1 MTVLDLAL
9 ALALSMSSGPFSAC
23 SRTTSERATPDLP
36 VYSCNLSPGQAYKHA
51 INLLLSSNQEFDRQ
65 DVGEH
70 LGILKLSTDDICSPT
85 YCTHMVVLKA
95 AANQADWIVYI
106 SDRDDKLSSKE
117 SLETVRPRSYSFR
130 VEFRRT
136 AGLDAQCIRMNSVDA
151 EVSSRG
157 WNPLISPVW
166 PDGGPPGA
174 EVSFR
179 QADATRLT
187 LNNFEGSFPG
197 PGPCYNTL
205 QSDYE
210 PR

>member
-1 MTVLDLAL
+1 MLDVAL
-9 ALALSMSSGPFSAC
+9 ALALSIGAGPFSAC

-36 VYSCNLSPGQAYKHA
+36 VYSCDLSPNQAYQHA
-51 INLLLSSNQEFDRQ
+51 LDLITSSNETFSHHGI
-65 DVGEH
+65 GEH
-70 LGILKLSTDDICSPT
+70 LGIPKLSTADACSPT
-85 YCTHMVVLKA
+85 YCTRMVVLKA
-95 AANQADWIVYI
+95 TANQADWIVYV
-106 SDRDDKLSSKE
+106 SERNDQVSAEGHQGRAQP
-117 SLETVRPRSYSFR
+117 RPYSFR
-130 VEFRRT
+130 EEFRRT
-136 AGLDAQCIRMNSVDA
+136 AGLDAGCIRMNSVDA

-157 WNPLISPVW
+157 WIRLIPPVW

-179 QADATRLT
+179 KPDATRLT

-205 QSDYE
+205 QSEYE